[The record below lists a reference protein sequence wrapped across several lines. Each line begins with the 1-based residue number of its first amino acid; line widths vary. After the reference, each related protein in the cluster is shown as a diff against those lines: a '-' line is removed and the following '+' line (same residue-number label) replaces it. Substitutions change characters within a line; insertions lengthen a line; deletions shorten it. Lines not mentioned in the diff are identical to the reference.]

1 MYFEI
6 DTLSFIQKADGIL
19 QNKNALSLK
28 KKKKRNKYTN
38 TKYQCSKMKV
48 VLYRSI
54 KSDSMIE

>member
-28 KKKKRNKYTN
+28 KKKKGINIQTRNIN
-38 TKYQCSKMKV
+38 V
-48 VLYRSI
+48 VR
-54 KSDSMIE
+54 